1 MRRRLVACLVRSA
14 PGRSVVAGRSQSE
27 PRAECGGI
35 SLRRSLVCVALACAF
50 TMPIVAHHS
59 PAAFD
64 RTKQVTLVGTV
75 KEFRW
80 QNPHTWIEVVV
91 PNDQGEEVLW
101 GIELTSPTYLV
112 RAGWKSN
119 TIRPG
124 DKVTVV
130 GNPVRSGEPSVIFV
144 SLTLADGRTLT
155 ERPAR
160 LGGAN
165 TSRRE

>member
-1 MRRRLVACLVRSA
+1 MTSGLVAWRDSRA
-14 PGRSVVAGRSQSE
+14 PGRPVTAGRSQ
-27 PRAECGGI
+27 PDPGAGGRGVGLI
-35 SLRRSLVCVALACAF
+35 RSLICVALACAF
-50 TMPIVAHHS
+50 AVPVVAHHS

-64 RTKQVTLVGTV
+64 RTKKVTLVGTV

-80 QNPHTWIEVVV
+80 QNPHTWIEVLV
-91 PNDQGEEVLW
+91 PNDKGEDVLW

-130 GNPVRSGEPSVIFV
+130 GNPVRSGEPSAIFV

-160 LGGAN
+160 LGGEN
-165 TSRRE
+165 TSGRE